1 MQSKVDPTTPADCAE
16 QHERRDDELGLK
28 QDLIGRTP
36 ERSHRC
42 HLQIVSQGI
51 PGQPKVAHPL
61 ARSQQY
67 SNILIIV
74 IIIIIIIMTMTIT
87 ILITNDNDND
97 SK

>member
-1 MQSKVDPTTPADCAE
+1 MRSKVDPTTPADCAE

-67 SNILIIV
+67 SNIEIIV
-74 IIIIIIIMTMTIT
+74 IIIIMTMIIT
-87 ILITNDNDND
+87 ILLMIMIVNSNNM
-97 SK
+97 